1 MAPLG
6 RFAQIA
12 HDHLKEHLPKVYR
25 ELQEMGQLWTFVEE
39 RGAPAKRLLEDLVGD
54 GVAHDAAWEEAS
66 RELYLPAE
74 ADEPELDLP
83 TPRPDPPTPPTT

>member
-1 MAPLG
+1 MRPLG

-12 HDHLKEHLPKVYR
+12 HDHLKEHLPRTYR
-25 ELQEMGQLWTFVEE
+25 ELQQTGQLQAFVEE
-39 RGAPAKRLLEDLVGD
+39 RGQAAKTLLEDLVGG

-74 ADEPELDLP
+74 ADEPDLDLP
-83 TPRPDPPTPPTT
+83 TPSPELPAT